1 MEKKKHLVKIALYN
15 SDKTEVKYLN
25 HDSELSRSITL
36 FTDLK
41 ELEKNLE
48 TFFKHFNKQKI
59 EEICN
64 NCKCNKEEIKVE
76 TLKNK
81 TDSWWTTIMFKIIV
95 KDGFAPMYILKY
107 MIIDK
112 Q

>member
-1 MEKKKHLVKIALYN
+1 MNTPKISTAVLVIKCFITACILWV
-15 SDKTEVKYLN
+15 S
-25 HDSELSRSITL
+25 LSLATKSPIFL
-36 FTDLK
+36 VS
-41 ELEKNLE
+41 KNILG
-48 TFFKHFNKQKI
+48 
-59 EEICN
+59 
-64 NCKCNKEEIKVE
+64 KCNKEEIKVE

>member
-1 MEKKKHLVKIALYN
+1 MKKKKYLVKLEFHDSA
-15 SDKTEVKYLN
+15 KREVKYLN
-25 HDSELSRSITL
+25 SNSELSRSITL

-41 ELEKNLE
+41 ELEKNLKS
-48 TFFKHFNKQKI
+48 FFKHFNKQKI

-107 MIIDK
+107 MIIEK